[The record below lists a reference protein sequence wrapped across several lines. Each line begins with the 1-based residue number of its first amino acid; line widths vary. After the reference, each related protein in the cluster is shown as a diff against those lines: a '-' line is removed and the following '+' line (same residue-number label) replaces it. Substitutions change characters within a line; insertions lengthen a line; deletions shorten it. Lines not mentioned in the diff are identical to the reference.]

1 MVRET
6 AFHNELLQ
14 ELLRMSGT
22 DQSLTTA
29 HSIEDNVIVERANQE
44 VFRHLNAVLSTPE
57 SVIRVVAYGVKEDID
72 GCKTGSA
79 YFK

>member
-1 MVRET
+1 
-6 AFHNELLQ
+6 
-14 ELLRMSGT
+14 MSGT

-57 SVIRVVAYGVKEDID
+57 SVIRAVAYGVKDNEHGGEDID
-72 GCKTGSA
+72 GLNTGSA
-79 YFK
+79 YFR